1 VRRPE
6 QGQFSVSGGCK
17 PAKRFFTNSER
28 LKLAWRT
35 WVAAMPTLLFFALLA
50 EASAQAQAP
59 ESAPQV
65 PVAEVR
71 GVINPI
77 MVGYLD
83 RVITAAE
90 AERAPIIVLTM
101 DTPGGLETSMREI
114 TQRILR
120 SEVPVAV
127 FVYPPGSRAGSA
139 GVFIAYSAHVAAM
152 APSTNIGSAHPV
164 ALGGGQQETQPAPS
178 VMDEKVVNDAAAL
191 IRSLAEMRGR
201 NSDWAERAVRESAN
215 LSSSEAVRMN
225 VVDLLAEDV
234 RDLLTKADGRSVQVA
249 GRSARLSTRSAVPD
263 SRPMTAVERLF
274 HVISDPTI
282 AYLLLS
288 LGGLALVYE
297 LANPG
302 AILPGVVGGIAL
314 LLALFSLGTL
324 PINYAAVGL
333 ILFALL
339 LFLADLWIGGSG
351 FLTIG
356 GIVSFG
362 LGSLLLATAPG
373 SDAYVRVSLPA
384 IAATTLAVGAFF
396 TWVAAA
402 VLRTQRRPA
411 YSGREGLVGAR
422 GIARTEVG
430 TEGTVLVEGE
440 LWGAEAADP
449 ATPIPEGKRVRVVA
463 VDGLRLTVRPEETGV

>member
-1 VRRPE
+1 LKQAVPRS
-6 QGQFSVSGGCK
+6 Q
-17 PAKRFFTNSER
+17 R

-35 WVAAMPTLLFFALLA
+35 WAATLPTFVFFALLA
-50 EASAQAQAP
+50 EMSVQAQAT
-59 ESAPQV
+59 ESPPTV
-65 PVAEVR
+65 PVADVR

-77 MVGYLD
+77 MVRYLD
-83 RVITAAE
+83 RAISAAE

-101 DTPGGLETSMREI
+101 DTPGGLEASMREI

-120 SEVPVAV
+120 SDVPVAV

-139 GVFIAYSAHVAAM
+139 GVFIAYSSHVAAM

-164 ALGGGQQETQPAPS
+164 ALGGGQSETPPTPS

-201 NSDWAERAVRESAN
+201 NADWAERAVRESAN
-215 LSSSEAVRMN
+215 LSASEALQLN

-234 RDLLTKADGRSVQVA
+234 RDLLTKVDGRTVSVSGRSV
-249 GRSARLSTRSAVPD
+249 RLATRSAVPD
-263 SRPMTAVERLF
+263 SRPMTAIERLF

-339 LFLADLWIGGSG
+339 LFLADLLIGGSG

-373 SDAYVRVSLPA
+373 SDEYVRVSLPA
-384 IAATTLAVGAFF
+384 IGATTLAVGGFF
-396 TWVAAA
+396 TWVAVA

-411 YSGREGLVGAR
+411 YSGKEGLVGAR
-422 GIARTEVG
+422 GVARTEVG
-430 TEGTVLVEGE
+430 AQGTVLVEGE
-440 LWGAEAADP
+440 LWGAEAEDQGA
-449 ATPIPEGKRVRVVA
+449 PIPEGKRVRVVA
-463 VDGLRLTVRPEETGV
+463 VDGLRLTVRPDV